1 MNSTGHNR
9 PHPFLQLGILF
20 GLVTMCLFLCLF
32 IVKFSVCRP
41 FLALPIPTCLS
52 LRSPFKNNT
61 RTLRSLCS
69 RWHLLGGCFCCRA
82 IIFTL
87 VMRYDV
93 GRVFQSQSL
102 AFPQS
107 TSSQLRV
114 VIACGIVFVN
124 FIVEL
129 NKQIPLPDR
138 LSYLRDT
145 QGNADALIVSFFS
158 ENSNTHFFVLVLA
171 LAILPAIAEELFF
184 RGVIQNMLQKSG
196 MTAMAAIVVTGF
208 SFSVM
213 HLEFDNFVAIW
224 MMGIVLGWLY
234 YYSQN
239 LWVSI
244 IAHFLNNFS
253 MIALK
258 FAFFNGVTTT
268 DMSETT
274 SPPILLSLV
283 CGIIMVL
290 LLLWFRKRNQS
301 AVLVSDAIDS

>member
-1 MNSTGHNR
+1 MNSIGHNR
-9 PHPFLQLGILF
+9 PHPFLQLAILF

-32 IVKFSVCRP
+32 IVKFSLHPLFGVVDP
-41 FLALPIPTCLS
+41 DVFITSLTLQKQHTYAALFMQSLASTWGMFLLP
-52 LRSPFKNNT
+52 
-61 RTLRSLCS
+61 
-69 RWHLLGGCFCCRA
+69 A
-82 IIFTL
+82 IIFTQ
-87 VMRYDV
+87 VMRYDLGDFFKV
-93 GRVFQSQSL
+93 NRWPSFINILTATLIIVS
-102 AFPQS
+102 
-107 TSSQLRV
+107 
-114 VIACGIVFVN
+114 GIIFVN

-129 NKQIPLPDR
+129 NKQIPLPSA
-138 LSYLRDT
+138 LSSLRDT
-145 QGNADALIVSFFS
+145 QGNADALILSFFS
-158 ENSNTHFFVLVLA
+158 ENTNTHFFVLVLA
-171 LAILPAIAEELFF
+171 LAVLPAIAEELFF

-196 MTAMAAIVVTGF
+196 MSAKGAIVITGL

-258 FAFFNGVTTT
+258 FAFFNGVTAT

-274 SPPILLSLV
+274 SPPVLLSLV

-290 LLLWFRKRNQS
+290 LLIWFRKRNQNAIS
-301 AVLVSDAIDS
+301 LSDSIDL

>member
-20 GLVTMCLFLCLF
+20 GLVTMCLFLCLY
-32 IVKFSVCRP
+32 IVKFSLPPLFGITDPDVFITSLTLQKQHTYAALFMQSLASTWGM
-41 FLALPIPTCLS
+41 FLLP
-52 LRSPFKNNT
+52 
-61 RTLRSLCS
+61 
-69 RWHLLGGCFCCRA
+69 A

-87 VMRYDV
+87 LMRYDLGDFFKV
-93 GRVFQSQSL
+93 NRLPSL
-102 AFPQS
+102 VNILLAA
-107 TSSQLRV
+107 V

-124 FIVEL
+124 FIAEL

-258 FAFFNGVTTT
+258 FSFFNGVTTT

>member
-1 MNSTGHNR
+1 M
-9 PHPFLQLGILF
+9 FL
-20 GLVTMCLFLCLF
+20 
-32 IVKFSVCRP
+32 
-41 FLALPIPTCLS
+41 LP
-52 LRSPFKNNT
+52 
-61 RTLRSLCS
+61 
-69 RWHLLGGCFCCRA
+69 A

-87 VMRYDV
+87 LMRYDLGDFFKV
-93 GRVFQSQSL
+93 NRLPSL
-102 AFPQS
+102 VNILLAA
-107 TSSQLRV
+107 

-213 HLEFDNFVAIW
+213 HLESTI
-224 MMGIVLGWLY
+224 
-234 YYSQN
+234 
-239 LWVSI
+239 LWPY
-244 IAHFLNNFS
+244 
-253 MIALK
+253 
-258 FAFFNGVTTT
+258 G
-268 DMSETT
+268 
-274 SPPILLSLV
+274 
-283 CGIIMVL
+283 
-290 LLLWFRKRNQS
+290 
-301 AVLVSDAIDS
+301 

>member
-1 MNSTGHNR
+1 MNSIGHNR
-9 PHPFLQLGILF
+9 PHPFLQLAILF
-20 GLVTMCLFLCLF
+20 GLVTMCLFLCLY
-32 IVKFSVCRP
+32 IVKFSLHP
-41 FLALPIPTCLS
+41 LFGIADADMFITSLTLQKQHTYAALFMQSLASTWGMFLLPS
-52 LRSPFKNNT
+52 
-61 RTLRSLCS
+61 
-69 RWHLLGGCFCCRA
+69 
-82 IIFTL
+82 IIFTQ

-93 GRVFQSQSL
+93 GDFFKVNRWPSL
-102 AFPQS
+102 IDILAA
-107 TSSQLRV
+107 TLI
-114 VIACGIVFVN
+114 IACGIVFVN

-129 NKQIPLPDR
+129 NKQIPLPPA
-138 LSYLRDT
+138 LAYMRDT
-145 QGNADALIVSFFS
+145 QGNADELILSFFS
-158 ENSNTHFFVLVLA
+158 ENSNTHFFVLLLA
-171 LAILPAIAEELFF
+171 LAVLPAIAEELFF

-196 MTAMAAIVVTGF
+196 MTAMASIVITGL

-258 FAFFNGVTTT
+258 FAFFNGVTST

-274 SPPILLSLV
+274 TPPVLLSLV

-290 LLLWFRKRNQS
+290 LLIWFRKRNQH
-301 AVLVSDAIDS
+301 AIPLSDSIDL

>member
-20 GLVTMCLFLCLF
+20 GLVTMCLFLCLY
-32 IVKFSVCRP
+32 IVKFSLPPLFGITDPDVFITSLTLQKQHTYAALFMQSLASTWGM
-41 FLALPIPTCLS
+41 FLLP
-52 LRSPFKNNT
+52 
-61 RTLRSLCS
+61 
-69 RWHLLGGCFCCRA
+69 A

-87 VMRYDV
+87 LMRYDLGDFFKV
-93 GRVFQSQSL
+93 NRLPSL
-102 AFPQS
+102 VNILLAA
-107 TSSQLRV
+107 V

-124 FIVEL
+124 FIAEL

>member
-20 GLVTMCLFLCLF
+20 GLVTMCLFLCLY
-32 IVKFSVCRP
+32 IVKFSLPPLFGITDPDVFITSLTLQKQHTYAALFMQSLASTWGM
-41 FLALPIPTCLS
+41 FLLP
-52 LRSPFKNNT
+52 
-61 RTLRSLCS
+61 
-69 RWHLLGGCFCCRA
+69 A

-87 VMRYDV
+87 LMRYDLGDFFKV
-93 GRVFQSQSL
+93 NRLPSL
-102 AFPQS
+102 VNILLA
-107 TSSQLRV
+107 TV
-114 VIACGIVFVN
+114 IIACGIVFVN

-129 NKQIPLPDR
+129 NKQIPLPTS
-138 LSYLRDT
+138 LAYLRDT

-258 FAFFNGVTTT
+258 FAFFNGVTPT

-290 LLLWFRKRNQS
+290 LLIWFRKRNQS

>member
-20 GLVTMCLFLCLF
+20 GLVTMCLFLCLY
-32 IVKFSVCRP
+32 IVKFSLPPLFGITDPDVFITSLTLQKQHTYAALFMQSLASTWGM
-41 FLALPIPTCLS
+41 FLLP
-52 LRSPFKNNT
+52 
-61 RTLRSLCS
+61 
-69 RWHLLGGCFCCRA
+69 A

-87 VMRYDV
+87 LMRYDLGDFFKV
-93 GRVFQSQSL
+93 NRLPSL
-102 AFPQS
+102 VNILLAA
-107 TSSQLRV
+107 V

-258 FAFFNGVTTT
+258 FAFFNGVTPT

-274 SPPILLSLV
+274 NPPVLLSLV
-283 CGIIMVL
+283 CGIFMVVL
-290 LLLWFRKRNQS
+290 LIWFRKRNQNAIS
-301 AVLVSDAIDS
+301 LSDSIDL

>member
-1 MNSTGHNR
+1 
-9 PHPFLQLGILF
+9 
-20 GLVTMCLFLCLF
+20 
-32 IVKFSVCRP
+32 
-41 FLALPIPTCLS
+41 
-52 LRSPFKNNT
+52 
-61 RTLRSLCS
+61 
-69 RWHLLGGCFCCRA
+69 
-82 IIFTL
+82 
-87 VMRYDV
+87 MRYDLGDFFKV
-93 GRVFQSQSL
+93 NRLPSL
-102 AFPQS
+102 VNILLAA
-107 TSSQLRV
+107 V
-114 VIACGIVFVN
+114 IIACGIVFVN

-129 NKQIPLPDR
+129 NKQIPLPNQ
-138 LSYLRDT
+138 LAYLRDT

-196 MTAMAAIVVTGF
+196 MTGMAAIVVTGF

-258 FAFFNGVTTT
+258 FAFFNGVTPT

-301 AVLVSDAIDS
+301 ALLVSDAIDS

>member
-1 MNSTGHNR
+1 MNSIGHNR
-9 PHPFLQLGILF
+9 PHPFLQLAILF
-20 GLVTMCLFLCLF
+20 GLVTMCLFLCLY
-32 IVKFSVCRP
+32 IVKFSLHPLFGIADPDVFITSLTLQKQHTYAALFMQSLASTWGM
-41 FLALPIPTCLS
+41 FLLPS
-52 LRSPFKNNT
+52 
-61 RTLRSLCS
+61 
-69 RWHLLGGCFCCRA
+69 
-82 IIFTL
+82 IIFTQ

-93 GRVFQSQSL
+93 GEFFKVNRWPSFINIL
-102 AFPQS
+102 TA
-107 TSSQLRV
+107 TLI
-114 VIACGIVFVN
+114 IACGIVFVN

>member
-1 MNSTGHNR
+1 MNSIGHNR
-9 PHPFLQLGILF
+9 PHPFLQLAILF

-32 IVKFSVCRP
+32 IVKFSLHPLFGIADPDVFITSLTLQKQHTYAALFMQSLASTWGM
-41 FLALPIPTCLS
+41 FLLPS
-52 LRSPFKNNT
+52 
-61 RTLRSLCS
+61 
-69 RWHLLGGCFCCRA
+69 
-82 IIFTL
+82 IIFTQ

-93 GRVFQSQSL
+93 GEFFKVNRWPSFINILTATFIIV
-102 AFPQS
+102 
-107 TSSQLRV
+107 
-114 VIACGIVFVN
+114 CGIVFVN

-129 NKQIPLPDR
+129 NKQIPLPSA
-138 LSYLRDT
+138 LSSLRDT
-145 QGNADALIVSFFS
+145 QGNADELILSFFS

-171 LAILPAIAEELFF
+171 LAVLPAIAEELFF

-196 MTAMAAIVVTGF
+196 MTAMASIVVTGL

-258 FAFFNGVTTT
+258 FAFFNGVTPT

-274 SPPILLSLV
+274 NPPVLLSLA
-283 CGIIMVL
+283 CGIIMVVL
-290 LLLWFRKRNQS
+290 LIWFRNRNQNAIS
-301 AVLVSDAIDS
+301 LSDSIDL

>member
-20 GLVTMCLFLCLF
+20 GLVTMCLFLCLY
-32 IVKFSVCRP
+32 IVKFSLPPLFGITDPDVFITSLTLQKQHTYAALFMQSLASTWGM
-41 FLALPIPTCLS
+41 FLLP
-52 LRSPFKNNT
+52 
-61 RTLRSLCS
+61 
-69 RWHLLGGCFCCRA
+69 A

-87 VMRYDV
+87 LMRYDLGDFFKV
-93 GRVFQSQSL
+93 NRLPSL
-102 AFPQS
+102 VNILLAA
-107 TSSQLRV
+107 V

>member
-1 MNSTGHNR
+1 MNSIGHNR
-9 PHPFLQLGILF
+9 PHPFLQLAILF

-32 IVKFSVCRP
+32 IVKFSLHPLFGIADPDVFITSLTLQKQHTYAALFMQSLASTWGM
-41 FLALPIPTCLS
+41 FLLPS
-52 LRSPFKNNT
+52 
-61 RTLRSLCS
+61 
-69 RWHLLGGCFCCRA
+69 
-82 IIFTL
+82 IIFTQ

-93 GRVFQSQSL
+93 GEFFKVNRWPSFINIL
-102 AFPQS
+102 TATFI
-107 TSSQLRV
+107 
-114 VIACGIVFVN
+114 IACGIVFVN

-129 NKQIPLPDR
+129 NKQIPLPSA
-138 LSYLRDT
+138 LSSLRDT
-145 QGNADALIVSFFS
+145 QGNADELILSFFS

-171 LAILPAIAEELFF
+171 LAVLPAIAEELFF

-196 MTAMAAIVVTGF
+196 MTAMASIVVTGL

-258 FAFFNGVTTT
+258 FAFFNGVTPT

-274 SPPILLSLV
+274 NPPVLLSLA
-283 CGIIMVL
+283 CGIIMVVL
-290 LLLWFRKRNQS
+290 LIWFRNRNQNAIS
-301 AVLVSDAIDS
+301 LSDSIDL

>member
-20 GLVTMCLFLCLF
+20 GLVTMCLFLCLY
-32 IVKFSVCRP
+32 IVKFSLPPLFGITDPDVFITSLTLQKQHTYAALFMQSLASTWGM
-41 FLALPIPTCLS
+41 FLLP
-52 LRSPFKNNT
+52 
-61 RTLRSLCS
+61 
-69 RWHLLGGCFCCRA
+69 A

-87 VMRYDV
+87 LMRYDLGDFFKV
-93 GRVFQSQSL
+93 NRLPSL
-102 AFPQS
+102 VNILLAA
-107 TSSQLRV
+107 V

-258 FAFFNGVTTT
+258 FAFFNGVTPT

-274 SPPILLSLV
+274 NPPVLLSLA
-283 CGIIMVL
+283 CGIIMVVL
-290 LLLWFRKRNQS
+290 LIWFRNRNQNAIS
-301 AVLVSDAIDS
+301 LSDSIDL